1 FSARQVLQNAAP
13 GQFPPAEEVETAK
26 EPAATPALVPRR
38 PEAPGD
44 LAIKVKGS
52 DDVMVYRAKCCNPIP
67 GQAIVGYVTRGK
79 GVAVHS
85 LACPNVQNLMYE
97 VERKIEV
104 EWARGASD
112 QFAVKLVIRT
122 DDRPGLL
129 NQLTSIL
136 STENTNIRSLE
147 ARTDAEH
154 GDGAIIEMTVEVRDK
169 KQLEKLILAMR
180 RISGVRDVERLL
192 S

>member
-1 FSARQVLQNAAP
+1 
-13 GQFPPAEEVETAK
+13 
-26 EPAATPALVPRR
+26 
-38 PEAPGD
+38 
-44 LAIKVKGS
+44 
-52 DDVMVYRAKCCNPIP
+52 MVYRAKCCNPIP
-67 GQAIVGYVTRGK
+67 GEAIVGYVTRGK

-112 QFAVKLVIRT
+112 QFAVKLVVRT

-154 GDGAIIEMTVEVRDK
+154 GDGAIIEMTVDVRDK
-169 KQLEKLILAMR
+169 KQLEKLIVAMR
-180 RISGVRDVERLL
+180 RISGVRDIERLL

>member
-1 FSARQVLQNAAP
+1 LLPRRQ
-13 GQFPPAEEVETAK
+13 
-26 EPAATPALVPRR
+26 PAA
-38 PEAPGD
+38 GD

-67 GQAIVGYVTRGK
+67 GEAIVGYVTRGK

-154 GDGAIIEMTVEVRDK
+154 GDGAIIEMTVDVRDK
-169 KQLEKLILAMR
+169 KQLEKLIVAMR
-180 RISGVRDVERLL
+180 RISGVRDIERLL